1 MPVFFQSF
9 GGGFPGGAQQFFNG
23 GFPGGFEGMGGMG
36 GMPGQGQGGP
46 PQSDNTK
53 FYKLL
58 GVEKDAG
65 EAEIKKAYKRMAIKN
80 HPDKGGDPEKFKEI
94 SHAYEVRW
102 RPASPFGV
110 PFCNPRGDDTLK
122 PSSPRRPCARGGVG
136 VGGGGG
142 VDPERPGEAQDL
154 RSVRRGRAKGRRR
167 RPRRG
172 PLRHLQLLFRRRRRR
187 REPPEEDAGW
197 ALHHAPPSLPSHA
210 RARLARRPA
219 AARTP
224 ARAHAGPGE
233 VARAV
238 GPA

>member
-94 SHAYEVRW
+94 SHAYEVR
-102 RPASPFGV
+102 
-110 PFCNPRGDDTLK
+110 
-122 PSSPRRPCARGGVG
+122 
-136 VGGGGG
+136 
-142 VDPERPGEAQDL
+142 
-154 RSVRRGRAKGRRR
+154 
-167 RPRRG
+167 
-172 PLRHLQLLFRRRRRR
+172 
-187 REPPEEDAGW
+187 
-197 ALHHAPPSLPSHA
+197 
-210 RARLARRPA
+210 RRPA
-219 AARTP
+219 RLDSGCPSATRVVMILSNPPHHVVP
-224 ARAHAGPGE
+224 ARAA
-233 VARAV
+233 ASA
-238 GPA
+238 AAAAAA